1 MWLIPDGPQ
10 IAMLTAV
17 VSVRR
22 PKRGEVAFMTPEQMV
37 LVQESFRLVEPIA
50 DTAAEL
56 FYKRLFELDPSL
68 RVLFPEDMRA
78 QRRNLMQMLTIAV
91 RGLRRLDAIVPAI
104 QALGRRHAGYGVR
117 PEHFDTV
124 GAALLWTLA
133 QGLGPAFTPEVRDA
147 WVALYGVLA

>member
-1 MWLIPDGPQ
+1 
-10 IAMLTAV
+10 
-17 VSVRR
+17 
-22 PKRGEVAFMTPEQMV
+22 MTPEQMV
-37 LVQESFRLVEPIA
+37 LVQKSFRLVEPIA

-68 RVLFPEDMRA
+68 RVLFPEDLRA

-147 WVALYGVLA
+147 WVAVYGVLAGTMKASMAEALLPAAA